1 MGIEPMIFPRGREVV
16 LGVGA
21 GIAAYK
27 SCELLRRLQDQGFL
41 VTVVPTPTSLNF
53 VGKATWEA
61 LSGRAVRTDLWS
73 GEGVVS
79 HVALGDS
86 ADLIVI
92 APATADLIARIAQG
106 RADDLLTTTV
116 LATKAP
122 VLIVPAMHPQMW
134 LNAATQANVAMLRQR
149 GFHVMEPE
157 IGRLTGQDSGI
168 GRFPETTK
176 ILTEVSTISGVQG
189 SLRGRK
195 VLVTTGGT
203 QEALDPVRYIGNRSS
218 GRQGLA
224 IAYEALR
231 EGAEVTVLAAD
242 TVQFSLE
249 GARIIPTMSADAMF
263 AELKREMPLHDALF
277 MTAAVADVKP
287 REFQGSKIKKN
298 NLDSINLVPNPDLL
312 SSVSKTRTRDQVLVG
327 FAAETDER
335 YEELGKQKRE
345 SKGVDFLYVTNVQG
359 GAVFGENE
367 TSGTLM
373 DKNGVMKRYDKVDK
387 FVLARDL
394 VKAVA
399 EKIGEFH
406 G

>member
-1 MGIEPMIFPRGREVV
+1 MGIEPMIFPRGRELV

-277 MTAAVADVKP
+277 MTAAVADAKP

-387 FVLARDL
+387 FVLAKDL